1 MLFFVWLELII
12 LILKFLFSKYILLG
26 IGFNLVLIRLVFFSG
41 WFRVINGGL
50 LWDFIGWINEKG

>member
-1 MLFFVWLELII
+1 MLFFVWLEFII

-26 IGFNLVLIRLVFFSG
+26 IGFNLFLIRLVFLSG